1 MEFRQNAYS
10 ASEWYSKDC
19 GPSESRSVFHCR
31 LMIILLW
38 QGKLVALEP
47 AALFPV
53 LAISIWFLWYL
64 PVGFARQANC
74 IACGILNILL
84 CLYPNQEQ
92 FLLLA
97 SSERNTHK
105 VDAGQREGCS
115 GISLSQSLKL
125 VERNTWQ
132 CELSQCCSGIVGAGG
147 KCDVMIENLVRHIC
161 LT

>member
-1 MEFRQNAYS
+1 
-10 ASEWYSKDC
+10 
-19 GPSESRSVFHCR
+19 
-31 LMIILLW
+31 MIILVW
-38 QGKLVALEP
+38 QRKLVALEP

-53 LAISIWFLWYL
+53 LAISIWLLWYL

-84 CLYPNQEQ
+84 SLYPNQEQ

-105 VDAGQREGCS
+105 VNTGQREGCS

-125 VERNTWQ
+125 VEINTWQ
-132 CELSQCCSGIVGAGG
+132 CELSQGCAGIAGPVGSA
-147 KCDVMIENLVRHIC
+147 ML
-161 LT
+161 